1 MSNLYRLTNE
11 MENLYEMLSNSV
23 EMGMV
28 DQETGEIDQRLL
40 NALSVKEKEFNDKAI
55 AVATVYKRFDKFEG
69 DIETEIKR
77 LTNLKKNC
85 EKVKDRLKNSLDM
98 SFKYLGKTKVDG
110 ISANI
115 SYRKST
121 KTIIENESELPDEFF
136 NVTITKKPDLVKI
149 KKFIQVGEE
158 VPGASLLEVDNIQ
171 IK

>member
-1 MSNLYRLTNE
+1 MSNLYNLTTE

-85 EKVKDRLKNSLDM
+85 EKVKDKLKNSLDM

-115 SYRKST
+115 SYR
-121 KTIIENESELPDEFF
+121 FC
-136 NVTITKKPDLVKI
+136 
-149 KKFIQVGEE
+149 
-158 VPGASLLEVDNIQ
+158 
-171 IK
+171 